1 MLIASTPRINGIPL
15 KRGAS
20 ATAAASPVR
29 AVPVTKLMSLA
40 SLLLRIKTGLWREH
54 TGRQIQTQSGSAP
67 MRSTAPKTGL
77 SPVPCL
83 EPPMGRDNIPAGG
96 LTATCMGRKYPPLW
110 VGTGRCGAATR
121 PRNGVM
127 ARIILSTN
135 NHSRQS
141 AIRDDDDIT
150 SIY

>member
-1 MLIASTPRINGIPL
+1 MAIVPRINGIPL

-40 SLLLRIKTGLWREH
+40 SLLLRIKTGFWREH
-54 TGRQIQTQSGSAP
+54 TGRQTNRALRQWARRRQKSS
-67 MRSTAPKTGL
+67 L

-96 LTATCMGRKYPPLW
+96 L
-110 VGTGRCGAATR
+110 AATYVGR
-121 PRNGVM
+121 YYLP
-127 ARIILSTN
+127 L
-135 NHSRQS
+135 
-141 AIRDDDDIT
+141 
-150 SIY
+150 